1 MGLWVILV
9 RALKG
14 LERSLTQSNAEL
26 LLSHHPSGQKAV
38 AQIPKRGYNAS
49 VPHENH
55 SASVA
60 VATPSNRTSQYG
72 TVDVSPERDYNW
84 TSTERK
90 KLNV

>member
-14 LERSLTQSNAEL
+14 LERSLT
-26 LLSHHPSGQKAV
+26 LSYYSLTPSGQKAV

-55 SASVA
+55 SKHSVS
-60 VATPSNRTSQYG
+60 VVQATVHLS
-72 TVDVSPERDYNW
+72 TVQLTFRPKE
-84 TSTERK
+84 TIIGHQQ
-90 KLNV
+90 